1 MATPGLDLETVI
13 RGLHSSEIRVGFQ
26 TFSGGITVWVSDRFH
41 RVRRDRVFDKDS
53 PMTDEDSA
61 AWWLHSTVLQLFPDS
76 KYALGY
82 RQQALRP

>member
-1 MATPGLDLETVI
+1 
-13 RGLHSSEIRVGFQ
+13 
-26 TFSGGITVWVSDRFH
+26 
-41 RVRRDRVFDKDS
+41 
-53 PMTDEDSA
+53 MTDEDSA